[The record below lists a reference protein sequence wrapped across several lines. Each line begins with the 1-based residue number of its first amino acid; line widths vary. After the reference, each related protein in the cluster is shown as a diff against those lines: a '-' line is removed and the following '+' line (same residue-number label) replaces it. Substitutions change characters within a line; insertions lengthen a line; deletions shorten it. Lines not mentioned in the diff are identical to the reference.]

1 MTRAG
6 RGRAS
11 RGGVG
16 TGGNGIRHGGRRWIV
31 AIAEGL
37 HDGLLV
43 RRGLVLAELGLADHA
58 VDPDLDSDNRL
69 QQSVEVI
76 GRRVG
81 RLPRVRLGRFV
92 GPREIVEQG
101 SDPLG
106 ILDGSDATVDV
117 DHLVIPGR
125 YHAA

>member
-1 MTRAG
+1 
-6 RGRAS
+6 
-11 RGGVG
+11 
-16 TGGNGIRHGGRRWIV
+16 
-31 AIAEGL
+31 
-37 HDGLLV
+37 
-43 RRGLVLAELGLADHA
+43 LVLAELGLADHA
-58 VDPDLDSDNRL
+58 VDPDLDADNRL
-69 QQSVEVI
+69 QQSVELV

-92 GPREIVEQG
+92 GPREIVAQG